1 MAYKYSKF
9 LRSNLELTF
18 LKTINIE
25 A

>member
-9 LRSNLELTF
+9 LRSKSKLIILE
-18 LKTINIE
+18 TIIIE